1 MWHAFRA
8 VPDLTSTL
16 EDPER
21 LAALRRLLLL
31 DTGPSES
38 FDRLTRLTARVLH
51 APMALLTL
59 VDADRQYFKAA
70 FGLPEPLGS
79 GYETPLEYS
88 ICQFAVAMGRP
99 LVVCDARVEHW
110 LDDNPAISILGV
122 SAYAG
127 IPLVTTDGHAVG
139 TLCAIDVTPREW
151 TDADLA
157 NLDDLAGLA
166 MQEIRLHR
174 IQRRLAHQR
183 PPGLV

>member
-1 MWHAFRA
+1 VA
-8 VPDLTSTL
+8 DLTATL
-16 EDPER
+16 SDPER

-38 FDRLTRLTARVLH
+38 FDRLARLAARVLH
-51 APMALLTL
+51 TPMALLTL

-70 FGLPEPLGS
+70 FGLPEPLAS
-79 GYETPLEYS
+79 VRETPLDYS
-88 ICQFAVAMGRP
+88 ICQYAVALGGP

-110 LDDNPAISILGV
+110 LDDNPAVTMLGV

-127 IPLVTTDGHAVG
+127 IPLVTAEGHAVG
-139 TLCAIDVTPREW
+139 TLCVLDVSPRDW
-151 TDADLA
+151 SDVDLA
-157 NLDDLAGLA
+157 NLDDLAGVA

-183 PPGLV
+183 PGDQQRL